1 MILLIFQIH
10 LENPLHLSLLTLSRT
25 KRNGISF
32 SLGPHFPYQF
42 GYTNKFIHVI
52 QVPSCNIQSKIEIN
66 GLLSVSIILIQG
78 FRQGFPLSMM
88 VCIIAL
94 EILAIFINADTKIEG
109 IQIGDHEIK
118 AVNFK

>member
-1 MILLIFQIH
+1 M
-10 LENPLHLSLLTLSRT
+10 
-25 KRNGISF
+25 
-32 SLGPHFPYQF
+32 
-42 GYTNKFIHVI
+42 I
-52 QVPSCNIQSKIEIN
+52 QVPSCNTQSKIEIN